1 MKTARFACGHRWRNG
16 RHDLKL
22 AALALSATLLAG
34 GCYRTVITNGKP
46 VGKVVRDGWHH
57 GTFFGGIEISGPY
70 ALDQACGGQSGSDWA
85 QLNLQTS
92 VSNTIVGTLA
102 GVNLLYSPQSTLIAC
117 AAKASV
123 GQRTPTPTTPTPPA
137 PTPTLPAPKTLK
149 AAIVPGTVIAVFD
162 IADPSGLLK
171 GPTLEA
177 LSEYLAAQLTATAG
191 AKVVPRAQLRQRL
204 VKERKKSYKRCYD
217 ESCQIEMGKAVA
229 AQKSLATKILRVGKL
244 CAIAASLY
252 DLRSETTEGAAT
264 VDTSCQEDALLA
276 GVKALVRKLAG
287 K

>member
-1 MKTARFACGHRWRNG
+1 MIAKRLTTLVATA
-16 RHDLKL
+16 
-22 AALALSATLLAG
+22 LLLG

-46 VGKVVRDGWHH
+46 VGRVVRDGWHH
-57 GTFFGGIEISGPY
+57 GTFFGGIELSGPY

-85 QLNLQTS
+85 QLTLQTS

-102 GVNLLYSPQSTLIAC
+102 GMNLLYTPQSTLIAC
-117 AAKASV
+117 ARKGAANAPPAVK
-123 GQRTPTPTTPTPPA
+123 PTTPKP
-137 PTPTLPAPKTLK
+137 PTPLPPKPPSKTKAP
-149 AAIVPGTVIAVFD
+149 IVPGTVIAVFD
-162 IADPSGLLK
+162 VSDPSGILK

-204 VKERKKSYKRCYD
+204 VKERKKSYKRCFD

-229 AQKSLATKILRVGKL
+229 AQKSLATKILRVGKS

-287 K
+287 M

>member
-1 MKTARFACGHRWRNG
+1 MTLR
-16 RHDLKL
+16 LT
-22 AALALSATLLAG
+22 ALALGATLLAS

-46 VGKVVRDGWHH
+46 VGRVARDGWHH
-57 GTFFGGIEISGPY
+57 GTLFGAVELSGPY
-70 ALDQACGGQSGSDWA
+70 SLDQACGGQSGSDWA
-85 QLNLQTS
+85 QLNIQTS

-102 GVNLLYSPQSTLIAC
+102 GMNLLYSPQSTLIAC
-117 AAKASV
+117 ARKGAAKPPPAV
-123 GQRTPTPTTPTPPA
+123 KPTPPKPPS
-137 PTPTLPAPKTLK
+137 PTPPKPPSKTK
-149 AAIVPGTVIAVFD
+149 AAIVPGTVVAVFD
-162 IADPSGLLK
+162 VADPSGILK
-171 GPTLEA
+171 APTLEA

-204 VKERKKSYKRCYD
+204 VKERKKSYKRCFD

-244 CAIAASLY
+244 CAIAASLF

-264 VDTSCQEDALLA
+264 VDTSCKEDALLA
-276 GVKALVRKLAG
+276 GIKALVRKLAG